1 MRALLAYPFFLFHM
15 NRFTAPLS
23 FSAALAALAL
33 LGSCSTSQQA
43 EVSTTAPADRPDAI
57 GAPTTSP
64 TVSGQSQSKGGIT
77 LTPYNDSPKFP
88 TAQMRLN
95 SPVGGSTV
103 PSGAVAFSYDLTNF
117 QLTKMTASDH
127 AMQMANSMKGQHI
140 HNIVDNQPYTAHYE
154 TKFTKPVAD
163 GHHVVLSFLSRSYH
177 ESLKHL
183 GAYDLRLITVGNP
196 TPSAADSAQQRF
208 NLKAPSLFYSRPKDK
223 YEGKDAQKIM
233 LDFYLVNTTLSPSG
247 NKVRATINGTEF
259 MLDNWLPYMMEG
271 LPAGQA
277 TIKLELLDSSGTLIP
292 GIYNSVTRT
301 ITVAP

>member
-1 MRALLAYPFFLFHM
+1 MKLS
-15 NRFTAPLS
+15 TAPLS
-23 FSAALAALAL
+23 GLLALGL

-43 EVSTTAPADRPDAI
+43 ETATTTPADRDTAQ
-57 GAPTTSP
+57 GAQTTAS
-64 TVSGQSQSKGGIT
+64 TVSGQAQTKNGLT
-77 LTPYNDSPKFP
+77 LTPFDDSPKFP

-95 SPVGGSTV
+95 SPVAGSTV
-103 PSGAVAFSYDLTNF
+103 PSGEVAFSYELTNF

-140 HNIVDNQPYTAHYE
+140 HNIVDNQPYSAHYDP
-154 TKFTKPVAD
+154 KFTKPLAD
-163 GHHVVLSFLSRSYH
+163 GQHVVLSFLSRSYH

-183 GAYDLRLITVGNP
+183 GAYDLRTITVGTP
-196 TPSAADSAQQRF
+196 AAGATPSTFDV
-208 NLKAPSLFYSRPKDK
+208 KAPALFYSRPKDT
-223 YEGKDAQKIM
+223 YAGKDAQKIM
-233 LDFYLVNTTLSPSG
+233 LDFYLVNTTLGESG

-259 MLDNWLPYMMEG
+259 MLSQWLPYMMEG

-292 GIYNSVTRT
+292 GPYNSVTRT